1 MISDQDILDKM
12 RCDIMGV
19 TQASSQLSP
28 KLSFSTLF
36 RSLPYLAM
44 LLFFFFVIEI
54 IICFIIIAIS
64 IIQHAVQ
71 VSTIPE
77 QDEI

>member
-36 RSLPYLAM
+36 RSLPYLPM
-44 LLFFFFVIEI
+44 LLLLLFVIEI
-54 IICFIIIAIS
+54 MIFHC
-64 IIQHAVQ
+64 
-71 VSTIPE
+71 
-77 QDEI
+77 